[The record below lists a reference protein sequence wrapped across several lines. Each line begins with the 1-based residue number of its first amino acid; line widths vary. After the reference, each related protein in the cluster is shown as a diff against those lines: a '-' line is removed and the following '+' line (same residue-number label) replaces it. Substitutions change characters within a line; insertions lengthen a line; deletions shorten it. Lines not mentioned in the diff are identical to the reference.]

1 MLTLAVGSLAL
12 LLSTSSFSG
21 GTSKHESF
29 FAASSVQQL
38 PSEAEID
45 ELLSKAAEY
54 ANSYRQTFTSA
65 KPSLDKAPTP
75 GFYEKGIEL
84 SSQAS
89 ETISAIRKNGRS
101 AYALVGLIAILDDMT
116 INATRA
122 YAVTMLVA
130 SGESSSNPKDRAMQD
145 FQDLAQAGKNCY
157 DISDLI
163 LHATLRLI
171 HVEEQTLQTLSTQG
185 KR

>member
-1 MLTLAVGSLAL
+1 MLTLAVGSLAVF
-12 LLSTSSFSG
+12 LSASFISATSVQH
-21 GTSKHESF
+21 KSF
-29 FAASSVQQL
+29 FAASSVQQM

-54 ANSYRQTFTSA
+54 VDSYRQTFTSA

-75 GFYEKGIEL
+75 GFYAKGIEL

-89 ETISAIRKNGRS
+89 EAISAIRKNGPS

-130 SGESSSNPKDRAMQD
+130 TEEGSSNPKDRAMQD
-145 FQDLAQAGKNCY
+145 FLSLAQAGKNCY
-157 DISDLI
+157 DISELI

-171 HVEEQTLQTLSTQG
+171 HVEEQALNTLNTQ
-185 KR
+185 RNR

>member
-1 MLTLAVGSLAL
+1 MLTLAVGGLAVF
-12 LLSTSSFSG
+12 LSTSLFIS
-21 GTSKHESF
+21 GTSVHKSF
-29 FAASSVQQL
+29 FAASSVQQM

-54 ANSYRQTFTSA
+54 VNSYRQTFTSA
-65 KPSLDKAPTP
+65 KPSLAKAPTP

-89 ETISAIRKNGRS
+89 EAISAIRKNGPS

-130 SGESSSNPKDRAMQD
+130 TGEGSSTKDRAMQD
-145 FQDLAQAGKNCY
+145 FLSLAQAGKNCY
-157 DISDLI
+157 DISELI

-171 HVEEQTLQTLSTQG
+171 HVEEQALITQ
-185 KR
+185 RQR

>member
-1 MLTLAVGSLAL
+1 MTNLAIGCLAL
-12 LLSTSSFSG
+12 LLTSLSPSG
-21 GTSKHESF
+21 KSAVEPF
-29 FAASSVQQL
+29 LAASSIQQM

-54 ANSYRQTFTSA
+54 VESYRQTFASA

-75 GFYEKGIEL
+75 GFYEKGIDL

-89 ETISAIRKNGRS
+89 ETISAIRKNGPS
-101 AYALVGLIAILDDMT
+101 AYALVGLLAVLDDMT

-122 YAVTMLVA
+122 YAVTMVVA
-130 SGESSSNPKDRAMQD
+130 TGESSSNPKDRAMQD
-145 FQDLAQAGKNCY
+145 FQNLAQAGKNCY
-157 DISDLI
+157 DISELL

-171 HVEEQTLQTLSTQG
+171 SVEEQALHTLAAQR
-185 KR
+185 KK

>member
-1 MLTLAVGSLAL
+1 MTKLAIGCLAL
-12 LLSTSSFSG
+12 LLTSLPPS
-21 GTSKHESF
+21 SKS
-29 FAASSVQQL
+29 AILVASSVQQM

-45 ELLSKAAEY
+45 ELLGKAAEY
-54 ANSYRQTFTSA
+54 VDSYRQTFTSA
-65 KPSLDKAPTP
+65 KPSLDKASTP

-89 ETISAIRKNGRS
+89 ETITAIRKNGAS
-101 AYALVGLIAILDDMT
+101 AYALVGLLAVLDDMT

-122 YAVTMLVA
+122 YAATMLVA
-130 SGESSSNPKDRAMQD
+130 AGESSSNPKDRAMQD

-157 DISDLI
+157 DISELI

-171 HVEEQTLQTLSTQG
+171 SVEEQALHTLAAQR
-185 KR
+185 KK